1 MNARTFAKST
11 KWRII
16 QAVHQNPGQTGREI
30 AQSLGLDKKRV
41 NQFLYGEGQKKWGV
55 IVRNWR
61 WYPVASVTPS
71 PELTPLIPPDTICG
85 ALISLPI
92 TSAILKIRGMTL
104 EQVNLCFEED
114 EFSLLD
120 DSLKAEL
127 SIRKKTL
134 ESLSVAV
141 VHQQKAGSGRWFWLA
156 VVVIAVWIA
165 SLLGSRQSSDDR
177 QPQQGGHMENVL
189 PNR

>member
-1 MNARTFAKST
+1 
-11 KWRII
+11 
-16 QAVHQNPGQTGREI
+16 
-30 AQSLGLDKKRV
+30 
-41 NQFLYGEGQKKWGV
+41 
-55 IVRNWR
+55 
-61 WYPVASVTPS
+61 
-71 PELTPLIPPDTICG
+71 
-85 ALISLPI
+85 
-92 TSAILKIRGMTL
+92 MTL

-134 ESLSVAV
+134 ESMSVAV
-141 VHQQKAGSGRWFWLA
+141 VHQQKTGSGRWFWLA

-177 QPQQGGHMENVL
+177 QPPQGGRTEDVL

>member
-16 QAVHQNPGQTGREI
+16 QAVHQRPGQTGREI

-61 WYPVASVTPS
+61 WYPATIAS
-71 PELTPLIPPDTICG
+71 DAICR
-85 ALISLPI
+85 ALLRLPI
-92 TSAILKIRGMTL
+92 EIAILSIHRMTL

-134 ESLSVAV
+134 ESMSVAV

-177 QPQQGGHMENVL
+177 QPPQGGRTEDVL